1 MTYHAEERT
10 NVRGALCADFGRA
23 LSAVFMQHSYAL
35 GYETALKTKEVS
47 GNGRGLREGTY
58 RWDRDLGSRP
68 RLRSRGGSRFL
79 RTTRCG
85 RLSTAGS
92 ASTTTA
98 APSSAGAR
106 GRRLVVGI
114 VRLLLLDLGV
124 GRFGLYAFARRPL
137 YSGAGFFFLTRRRNE
152 ERCLRYRSRLAFCP
166 RTRGGGLFSFLS
178 LGSGPPPKRARLR
191 SRGRRR
197 VTIVVFLQLG
207 NGFSE
212 VRGVEEL
219 ANSPQPPWW
228 PSKWSATGRW
238 REEASPR
245 SWATLEPL
253 GRALVRS

>member
-1 MTYHAEERT
+1 MTYHTEERT

-47 GNGRGLREGTY
+47 GNGKGLREGTY

-124 GRFGLYAFARRPL
+124 GRLGLYAFARRPL

-178 LGSGPPPKRARLR
+178 LGSGPPPKGARLG
-191 SRGRRR
+191 SGGRRR
-197 VTIVVFLQLG
+197 VAIVIILELE
-207 NGFSE
+207 NRIRE
-212 VRGVEEL
+212 VRNTRKGE
-219 ANSPQPPWW
+219 NSPRPRWW
-228 PSKWSATGRW
+228 LSRWSATG
-238 REEASPR
+238 
-245 SWATLEPL
+245 PL
-253 GRALVRS
+253 TEGA